1 MVSSY
6 QIQGTVIREVL
17 DHVGRRFDPLKLP
30 GRFPPLF
37 EDFSSG
43 GVAGGNP
50 MCSRR
55 GFRGAGHFMNANRIV
70 NWVAIAA
77 IVFGVVTVL
86 TGGRAL
92 FGSLESR
99 ADFGNVVPFVLWF
112 NFLAG
117 FVYIVAGA
125 GLLLCRRWAVYTSLF
140 VAGSTILVFVAFCVH
155 VIGGGAFERR
165 TIGALTIRSLF
176 WIAVTMVSIRASKRT
191 PNWWP

>member
-1 MVSSY
+1 M
-6 QIQGTVIREVL
+6 
-17 DHVGRRFDPLKLP
+17 
-30 GRFPPLF
+30 
-37 EDFSSG
+37 
-43 GVAGGNP
+43 
-50 MCSRR
+50 
-55 GFRGAGHFMNANRIV
+55 
-70 NWVAIAA
+70 AIAA

-125 GLLLCRRWAVYTSLF
+125 GLLLRRRWAVYTSLF
-140 VAGSTILVFVAFCVH
+140 IAVSTILVFVGFGVH
-155 VIGGGAFERR
+155 IIGGGVFERR

-176 WIAVTMVSIRASKRT
+176 WIAVAIVSMRAMKTT
-191 PNWWP
+191 PNYES

>member
-1 MVSSY
+1 
-6 QIQGTVIREVL
+6 
-17 DHVGRRFDPLKLP
+17 
-30 GRFPPLF
+30 
-37 EDFSSG
+37 
-43 GVAGGNP
+43 
-50 MCSRR
+50 
-55 GFRGAGHFMNANRIV
+55 MNANR
-70 NWVAIAA
+70 NLKWMAIAA

-86 TGGRAL
+86 TGSRAL

-99 ADFGNVVPFVLWF
+99 ADFGNAVPFVLRF

-140 VAGSTILVFVAFCVH
+140 IAVSTILVFVAFGVH

-176 WIAVTMVSIRASKRT
+176 WVAVTILSIRAMKRT
-191 PNWWP
+191 PNFGP

>member
-1 MVSSY
+1 
-6 QIQGTVIREVL
+6 
-17 DHVGRRFDPLKLP
+17 
-30 GRFPPLF
+30 
-37 EDFSSG
+37 
-43 GVAGGNP
+43 
-50 MCSRR
+50 
-55 GFRGAGHFMNANRIV
+55 MNANRIA

-125 GLLLCRRWAVYTSLF
+125 GLLLGRRWAVYTSLL
-140 VAGSTILVFVAFCVH
+140 VAVSTILVFVAFGVH
-155 VIGGGAFERR
+155 VIGGGAFESR
-165 TIGALTIRSLF
+165 TIGALIVRSLF
-176 WIAVTMVSIRASKRT
+176 WIAVTIVSIRAMKRT
-191 PNWWP
+191 PDLRP

>member
-1 MVSSY
+1 
-6 QIQGTVIREVL
+6 
-17 DHVGRRFDPLKLP
+17 
-30 GRFPPLF
+30 
-37 EDFSSG
+37 
-43 GVAGGNP
+43 
-50 MCSRR
+50 
-55 GFRGAGHFMNANRIV
+55 MNANRTV
-70 NWVAIAA
+70 NWMAVAA
-77 IVFGVVTVL
+77 IVFGGVTVL

-125 GLLLCRRWAVYTSLF
+125 GLLLCRRWAVYTSRF
-140 VAGSTILVFVAFCVH
+140 VAVSTILVFVAFGVH

-176 WIAVTMVSIRASKRT
+176 WVAVTILSIRAMKRT
-191 PNWWP
+191 PNLRP